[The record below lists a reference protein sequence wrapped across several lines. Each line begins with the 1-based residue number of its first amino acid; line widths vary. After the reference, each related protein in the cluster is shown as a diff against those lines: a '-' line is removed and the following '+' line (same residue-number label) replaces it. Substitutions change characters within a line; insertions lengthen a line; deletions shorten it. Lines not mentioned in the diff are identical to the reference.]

1 MDFAFLHGGG
11 QGSWVWDE
19 TIAALELQTGQAQ
32 SGTAHRFLALDAPGC
47 GVKRDRDTADIAFEE
62 IAAELVAEIEAA
74 GMNTVIM
81 VGHSQA
87 GMTIPPMAELRP
99 GLFRK
104 LVYLSCSAP
113 PQGQTT
119 IEAMGHGLHGAHP
132 DEVGW
137 PVDPATTTMEQR
149 FRAMFCNDMGE
160 AAADAFLARLGE
172 DMWPPCCYTRR
183 DWRFDHLR
191 AIPSTY
197 IFCHQDTSLPPAWQE
212 RFAAQLHC
220 ERTVC
225 LDAGHQAMNTRPHG
239 LAEILLAEANS

>member
-11 QGSWVWDE
+11 QGSWVWHE
-19 TIAALELQTGQAQ
+19 TIAALKLQAGQAQ
-32 SGTAHRFLALDAPGC
+32 GGNAHRYLALDAPGC
-47 GVKRDRDTADIAFEE
+47 GVKRDRDTADIAFAE
-62 IAAELVAEIEAA
+62 IAGELVADIEAA
-74 GMNTVIM
+74 GMRDVIM

-113 PQGQTT
+113 QQGQTT
-119 IEAMGHGLHGAHP
+119 IDKMGHGLHGSHP

-149 FRAMFCNDMGE
+149 FRAMFCNDMSPAG
-160 AAADAFLARLGE
+160 ADAFLARLGE
-172 DMWPPCCYTRR
+172 DMWPPCCYVQRE
-183 DWRFDHLR
+183 WRFDHLR

-197 IFCHQDTSLPPAWQE
+197 ILCHQDMSLPPVWQE

-220 ERTVC
+220 DRTVY

-239 LAEILLAEANS
+239 LAEILLAEAAG